1 MFLYYIFILYIMS
14 KIKFGTKLRLTA
26 STKVYRDPEN
36 KIKVFSKIRNVFLVK
51 LSKYGNCLKILEIC
65 LVYDVS
71 LEVLYTGNFRNIINQ
86 TSIRI
91 LHLLFLFLLFFY
103 FYKNLN
109 QNFYFPLVKD
119 NTFYISFDVCNPYRR
134 ERKPSHIIS
143 ASEPYSHYFLIRAT
157 FFIYLFKNK
166 FVFNLI
172 G

>member
-14 KIKFGTKLRLTA
+14 KIKFGTKLRLTV

-71 LEVLYTGNFRNIINQ
+71 VEVLYTGNFRNIINQ

-91 LHLLFLFLLFFY
+91 LHLLFYFY
-103 FYKNLN
+103 F
-109 QNFYFPLVKD
+109 
-119 NTFYISFDVCNPYRR
+119 
-134 ERKPSHIIS
+134 
-143 ASEPYSHYFLIRAT
+143 
-157 FFIYLFKNK
+157 FK
-166 FVFNLI
+166 
-172 G
+172 